1 MHTIVAAEREIG
13 VQGRGV
19 AEQNV
24 SFIDIVAAWASGAS
38 FVSVMEMTDKFEGSV
53 VRGLRRLA
61 ELLVQL
67 TDAMHAV
74 GDMEL
79 KAKFEKVNQTPTRFE
94 NVLLPL
100 ASAQ

>member
-1 MHTIVAAEREIG
+1 

-19 AEQNV
+19 VEQNV
-24 SFIDIVAAWASGAS
+24 TFADIAAAWASGAT

-61 ELLVQL
+61 ELLTQL
-67 TDAMHAV
+67 TDAMHAI

-79 KAKFEKVNQTPTRFE
+79 KAKFEKVISAVISFTVVPRRHVHVFAGTRVNNE
-94 NVLLPL
+94 VQL
-100 ASAQ
+100 